1 MKKKFKLLV
10 ITPVHHIDNLIEK
23 IEKYFDVTYHENINQ
38 NKLGKIIKNYDC
50 LFTNPNQTK
59 VYLGGILLK
68 KAKNLK
74 VIATAST
81 GTNHIDTNFL
91 SENGINLISLTKEYT
106 VINSIPSTAQLALT
120 FTLMSIRNVIKSNHF
135 VKKNVWEYTNFIG
148 NEFSFLNILVV
159 GFGRLGKIYASY
171 CFNLG
176 FNVYIYDPYIK
187 KIPKKYNVI
196 NRLNSNLINMDIISI
211 HIHSSNKNKGFINYN
226 FLNKLKN
233 KVTIINTSR
242 GDIINEND
250 LVKFLSKKNKSKYY
264 TDVLKNEHLGVKQNI
279 LKKSSKKNKNIFI
292 TSHIGGMTQ
301 EGQFKAYNH
310 TVNLMIK
317 FFKKFKNNLEMTQ

>member
-1 MKKKFKLLV
+1 MKNKFKLLV
-10 ITPVHHIDNLIEK
+10 ITPVHHIDNLIKK
-23 IEKYFDVTYHENINQ
+23 IEKHFEVTYHENINQ
-38 NKLGKIIKNYDC
+38 NKLAKIIKNYDC

-59 VYLGGILLK
+59 VYLGSKVLK

-81 GTNHIDTNFL
+81 GTNHIDTNYL
-91 SENGINLISLTKEYT
+91 LQNGINLISLTKEYK

-120 FTLMSIRNVIKSNHF
+120 FTLMSIRNVINSNHF
-135 VKKNVWEYTNFIG
+135 VKKNIWEYKSFIG
-148 NEFSFLNILVV
+148 NEFSYLNVLVI
-159 GFGRLGKIYASY
+159 GFGRLGKIYANY

-176 FNVYIYDPYIK
+176 FNVYIYDPFIK
-187 KIPKKYNVI
+187 KFPKKYNVI
-196 NRLNSNLINMDIISI
+196 KRLDSNLKNIDIISI
-211 HIHSSNKNKGFINYN
+211 HIHSSNKNKDFISYK

-233 KVTIINTSR
+233 NVSIINTSR
-242 GDIINEND
+242 GDIINEREM
-250 LVKFLSKKNKSKYY
+250 VKFLSKKNKSKYY
-264 TDVLKNEHLGVKQNI
+264 TDVLKDEHMGVKQNI
-279 LKKSSKKNKNIFI
+279 LNKSSKKNKNIFI

-317 FFKKFKNNLEMTQ
+317 FFKNLKK

>member
-10 ITPVHHIDNLIEK
+10 ITPIHHIDNLIKK
-23 IEKYFDVTYHENINQ
+23 IEKNFDVTYYENINQ
-38 NKLGKIIKNYDC
+38 NKLIKIVKYYDC

-59 VYLGGILLK
+59 VYLGSKVLK

-81 GTNHIDTNFL
+81 GTNHIDANFL
-91 SENGINLISLTKEYT
+91 LENNINLISLTKEYK
-106 VINSIPSTAQLALT
+106 VINTIPSTAQLALT
-120 FTLMSIRNVIKSNHF
+120 FTLMSIRNVINSNHF
-135 VKKNVWEYTNFIG
+135 VKKNIWEYKSFIG
-148 NEFSFLNILVV
+148 NEFSYLNVLVI
-159 GFGRLGKIYASY
+159 GFGRLGKIYANY

-176 FNVYIYDPYIK
+176 FNVYIYDPFIK
-187 KIPKKYNVI
+187 KFPKKYNVI
-196 NRLNSNLINMDIISI
+196 KRLDSNLKNIDIISI
-211 HIHSSNKNKGFINYN
+211 HIHSSNKNKDFISYK

-233 KVTIINTSR
+233 NVSIINTSR
-242 GDIINEND
+242 GDIINEREM
-250 LVKFLSKKNKSKYY
+250 VKFLSKKNKSKYY
-264 TDVLKNEHLGVKQNI
+264 TDVLKDEHMGVKQNI
-279 LKKSSKKNKNIFI
+279 LNKSSKKNKNIFI

-317 FFKKFKNNLEMTQ
+317 FFNNLKK